1 MEKNDLFKDQ
11 STLDA
16 LLQSVTDYVI
26 GVNKNYQIIMANDL
40 FENEFGMAP
49 GKTCFK
55 AWKQTGEKCENCL
68 VDMSFRDGQPHVSEE
83 TVIRKDGSTAQMRIR
98 STPVKNRNGDIVYV
112 LETARDLTERKR
124 LTGELNDF
132 NVNLEGAIEDRL
144 RHLSKSEEKYR
155 TIFERSLDAILLTDA
170 KGKILEINP
179 AALRILGFESRE
191 ETQQLGSSLTLF
203 EDKDK
208 LAVFQEKIF
217 NDGFVTEY
225 ETQLR
230 RKDGE
235 IFHALVSSNV
245 ILDVVQQI
253 TGYVVI
259 VRDITRM
266 KRAMAEI
273 EKQNKRLATLNAI
286 SMKVNSSLDL
296 NDVLNSTIE
305 KMLEIVEPDSV
316 RIYLLNGEGKMLDL
330 VAHKGLSP
338 RFIEKPYVKRRE
350 IGDGLL
356 GETAQTGRSKV
367 VDNLQRIDHPHV
379 ESVVEEGLK
388 STLYLPLTSG
398 GKPVGVMCVSSHT
411 HFHFPYD
418 YVGFLTGIGN
428 QIGTAIHNAD
438 LYKNIKSA
446 YQELKEAQEQVIRSE
461 KLASLGKLSAT
472 IAHEINNP
480 IAAVLTY
487 IRLMMKLLA
496 RGQYAEGRKDDI
508 SRYLDT
514 MASEMTRCG
523 DIVKN
528 LLAFSRR
535 TKTDFK
541 PHAVKDIVERTLALI
556 SHDLDLK
563 QIRVKLELK
572 PDLPKVQCDFRQMQ
586 QALLNLIGNASEAM
600 DSGGVLTLSAEHEYE
615 QSPFVAIS
623 VADTGCGISKENQKD
638 IFEPF
643 FTTKAEGKGV
653 GLGLS
658 VVYGI
663 ITNHN
668 GSIELDSEVG
678 KGSVFTIRLPTA

>member
-1 MEKNDLFKDQ
+1 MKNTDLFKDP
-11 STLDA
+11 STIDA

-26 GVNKNYQIIMANDL
+26 GVNKDYQIIMANDL
-40 FENEFGMAP
+40 FKSEFGMAP

-55 AWKQTGEKCENCL
+55 AWKKMGEKCENCL
-68 VDMSFRDGQPHVSEE
+68 VEMSFTDGQPHTSEE
-83 TVIRKDGSTAQMRIR
+83 TVILKDGRTAQMRIR
-98 STPVKNRNGDIVYV
+98 STPVKNGAGDIVYV
-112 LETARDLTERKR
+112 LETATDLTEQER
-124 LTGELNDF
+124 LRGELNNF
-132 NVNLEGAIEDRL
+132 KGNLEGVIEDRL
-144 RHLSKSEEKYR
+144 RHLGKSEEKYR
-155 TIFERSLDAILLTDA
+155 SIFERSLDAIFLTDS

-203 EDKDK
+203 EDKK
-208 LAVFQEKIF
+208 ELALFQEKIF
-217 NDGFVTEY
+217 RDGYVTEY
-225 ETQLR
+225 ETRLR
-230 RKDGE
+230 RKNGE
-235 IFHALVSSNV
+235 VFHALVSSNV
-245 ILDVVQQI
+245 ILDVVRQI
-253 TGYVVI
+253 TGYVII

-273 EKQNKRLATLNAI
+273 EKQNQRLAALNTI

-296 NDVLNSTIE
+296 DDVLNSTIE

-316 RIYLLNGEGKMLDL
+316 RIYLLNEDGHMLDL
-330 VAHKGLSP
+330 VAHKGLSA
-338 RFIEKPYVKRRE
+338 RFIEKPHVKRRR

-356 GETAQTGRSKV
+356 GETAETGRSKV
-367 VDNLQRIDHPHV
+367 VDNLQRLDHPHV

-388 STLYLPLTSG
+388 STLYLPLISG

-411 HFHFPYD
+411 AFHFPSD
-418 YVGFLTGIGN
+418 YVDFLTGIGH
-428 QIGTAIHNAD
+428 QIGMAVHNAE
-438 LYKNIKSA
+438 LYKDIKNA

-487 IRLMMKLLA
+487 IRLMMKLVE
-496 RGQYAEGRKDDI
+496 RGQYAKERKADI

-514 MASEMTRCG
+514 MASEMSRCG

-535 TKTDFK
+535 TRTDVK
-541 PHAVKDIVERTLALI
+541 PHAVPDIVQRTLALI
-556 SHDLDLK
+556 SHDLELK
-563 QIRVKLELK
+563 QIQVKQQMA
-572 PDLPKVQCDFRQMQ
+572 PDLPEIQCDFRQIQ
-586 QALLNLIGNASEAM
+586 QALLNLISNASEAM
-600 DSGGVLTLSAEHEYE
+600 DTGGTLTLSARQEDPD
-615 QSPFVAIS
+615 SPFVAIS

-643 FTTKAEGKGV
+643 FTTKDEGKGV

-668 GSIELDSEVG
+668 GSIELNSEEG
-678 KGSVFTIRLPTA
+678 KGSVFTVRLPTA